1 MRYSCIVTIHKP
13 KKSIGYYG
21 STVAAPVFSSIVEK
35 IYTKT
40 SIKENIKK
48 TNIDQLGE
56 LKYKNERL
64 ALSEEIIGKMPNLE
78 GMPLMDA
85 IALLENL
92 GLQVTYTG
100 EGVVKTQSVTKGDD
114 LKNINTIAL
123 TLG

>member
-1 MRYSCIVTIHKP
+1 
-13 KKSIGYYG
+13 
-21 STVAAPVFSSIVEK
+21 
-35 IYTKT
+35 
-40 SIKENIKK
+40 
-48 TNIDQLGE
+48 
-56 LKYKNERL
+56 
-64 ALSEEIIGKMPNLE
+64 MPNLE